1 MLMQTD
7 DLQPPDAGYGE
18 RARLCLCCSTLEAPA
33 VTLTTEFVQYLR
45 CPACGFIWTVR
56 APQPTLS
63 ATE

>member
-1 MLMQTD
+1 MQTD
-7 DLQPPDAGYGE
+7 DLLPPDIELGQGD
-18 RARLCLCCSTLEAPA
+18 RLCLCCSTVEPPA

-45 CPACGFIWTVR
+45 CPTCGFIWTVR